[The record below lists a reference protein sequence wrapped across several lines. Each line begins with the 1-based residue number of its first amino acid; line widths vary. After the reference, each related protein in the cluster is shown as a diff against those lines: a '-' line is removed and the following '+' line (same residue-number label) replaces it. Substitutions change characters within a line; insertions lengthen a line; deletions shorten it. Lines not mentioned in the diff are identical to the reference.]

1 MTTVRFPRSRLLLF
15 AKAPVPGTV
24 KTRLVPAL
32 GEAGAARLHARLV
45 EHALAVAAGSGLA
58 PVELWCAPA
67 TDHPF
72 FAACAAAHPVRL
84 RPQRGGDLGER
95 MHHALAAALEE
106 AESAVLMG
114 SDCPA
119 IDGGYLAQA
128 FVALEEGADLVLGP
142 AADGGYV
149 LVGLRRPQPPLFR
162 DIPWG
167 GAEVLARTRE
177 RAHSLGLT
185 VRELPELWDVDRPE
199 DLARLRSLGWVLP

>member
-1 MTTVRFPRSRLLLF
+1 MQFPRSRLLLF

-24 KTRLVPAL
+24 KTRLIPAL
-32 GEAGAARLHARLV
+32 GEAGATRLHARLV
-45 EHALAVAAGSGLA
+45 EHALALAVAAGSGLA

-72 FAACAAAHPVRL
+72 FAASAATHPVRL
-84 RPQRGGDLGER
+84 CSQRGADLGER
-95 MHHALAAALEE
+95 MHHALATALEE

-128 FVALEEGADLVLGP
+128 FVALEDGADLVLGP

-149 LVGLRRPQPPLFR
+149 LVGLRRPQPALFR
-162 DIPWG
+162 HIPWG